1 MGFQTF
7 YETVKIDNHSL
18 NHQSSIENSQ
28 LFGDR
33 EKYQKNILPEKAK
46 KQQLRN

>member
-1 MGFQTF
+1 M
-7 YETVKIDNHSL
+7 HSL

-46 KQQLRN
+46 K